1 VGVPNSGQEDLDND
15 GQGDSCDSDSST
27 PPVTTFSGIESVNMG
42 NNSFDTPTG
51 QPEPEWQFRN
61 GGREIYQKINSA
73 PFAALRTEEFEGL
86 EYEGT
91 IFVDA
96 STGDNDFVGA
106 IWGFKNNSNFY
117 LLMSAR
123 STNSRGGWQVKRVN
137 SATGPF
143 VGTTMTDAIEED
155 TSVTDQ
161 TEMLWKGPESNCIG
175 SKCGWR
181 PGTSYRF
188 HIKHCPSTG
197 LIRVKLYEENNP
209 LHDTGDIFDTSSKSL
224 NGGRIGVWCNSQ
236 EKITWSFLR
245 HRCLEC
251 NECNQSSCPVDCL
264 SVVC

>member
-1 VGVPNSGQEDLDND
+1 MGVPNSGQEDLDND

-106 IWGFKNNSNFY
+106 IWGFK
-117 LLMSAR
+117 
-123 STNSRGGWQVKRVN
+123 VEK
-137 SATGPF
+137 PF
-143 VGTTMTDAIEED
+143 LKVWLIISSIIFPEQFQFLSSDVRQGYKF
-155 TSVTDQ
+155 
-161 TEMLWKGPESNCIG
+161 KGRMAS
-175 SKCGWR
+175 
-181 PGTSYRF
+181 
-188 HIKHCPSTG
+188 
-197 LIRVKLYEENNP
+197 
-209 LHDTGDIFDTSSKSL
+209 
-224 NGGRIGVWCNSQ
+224 
-236 EKITWSFLR
+236 
-245 HRCLEC
+245 
-251 NECNQSSCPVDCL
+251 
-264 SVVC
+264 